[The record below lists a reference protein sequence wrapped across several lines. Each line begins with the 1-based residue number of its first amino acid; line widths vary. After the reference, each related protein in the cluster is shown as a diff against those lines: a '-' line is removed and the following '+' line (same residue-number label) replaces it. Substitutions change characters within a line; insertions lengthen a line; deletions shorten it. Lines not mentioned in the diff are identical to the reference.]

1 MTCRLLLRKTRSQGR
16 REGVLVSVILD
27 KEKKKLLLFTGV
39 LTLGFFG
46 FDFKDEYPRLEVYSK

>member
-1 MTCRLLLRKTRSQGR
+1 
-16 REGVLVSVILD
+16 VSVILD

>member
-27 KEKKKLLLFTGV
+27 KEKKKIVVVYG
-39 LTLGFFG
+39 G
-46 FDFKDEYPRLEVYSK
+46 FDFRVFRF